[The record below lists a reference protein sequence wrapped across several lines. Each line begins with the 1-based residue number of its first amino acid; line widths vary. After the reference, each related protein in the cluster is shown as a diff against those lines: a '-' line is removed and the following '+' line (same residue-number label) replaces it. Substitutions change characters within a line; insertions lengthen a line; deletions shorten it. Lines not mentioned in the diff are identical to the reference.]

1 MHVRWIPTLFFAAAA
16 TPAFA
21 QSPNVLTAKPENDV
35 VFARKLYELGQTD
48 MAESLCTLLEAG
60 GKLTDLA
67 GKPLDYRAEDPQVN
81 AGIIASNGVVHA
93 GILHRLG

>member
-48 MAESLCTLLEAG
+48 MAVYGADDAIVPETTG
-60 GKLTDLA
+60 D
-67 GKPLDYRAEDPQVN
+67 
-81 AGIIASNGVVHA
+81 HA
-93 GILHRLG
+93 GDDAVTRPMPAA